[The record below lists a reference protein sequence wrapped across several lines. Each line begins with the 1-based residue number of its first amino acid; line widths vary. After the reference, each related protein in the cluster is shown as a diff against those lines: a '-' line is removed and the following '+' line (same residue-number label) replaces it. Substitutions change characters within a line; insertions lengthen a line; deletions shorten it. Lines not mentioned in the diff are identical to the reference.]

1 MPHPKHLGLPIKVI
15 LVWWWIFWW
24 FDGWWFDDKKVW
36 ILADVVFSLK
46 WWNPCFISEYRKEKR
61 RNFLLLLFSL
71 IRVTLMNSNGS
82 FFCWKGSGVS
92 VYILRT
98 GKCRNLI
105 LQFGSLFDFVW
116 EKWTPNLGLLISFNS
131 NLDLLI
137 SFSNMFKHD
146 SHLIKFDQWFLI
158 CYLLV
163 IKKD

>member
-1 MPHPKHLGLPIKVI
+1 MPHPDPKHLGLPIKVI

-36 ILADVVFSLK
+36 ILADVFFSLK

-71 IRVTLMNSNGS
+71 IRVTGMNSRGN

-92 VYILRT
+92 VQKFDLTIWVSLR
-98 GKCRNLI
+98 
-105 LQFGSLFDFVW
+105 FFFW
-116 EKWTPNLGLLISFNS
+116 EKLTPNLGLLISFNP

-137 SFSNMFKHD
+137 SFSKMFKHE
-146 SHLIKFDQWFLI
+146 SHLIKFDH
-158 CYLLV
+158 
-163 IKKD
+163 KKD